1 MQALLAPS
9 LSSGGEASKLPRTT
23 YFCGD
28 SRLMIQGGGNGSE
41 VCVQQHGN
49 IFRLQFDNLSTP
61 TLLYKVADSMVG

>member
-1 MQALLAPS
+1 MQTLLAPS

-28 SRLMIQGGGNGSE
+28 SRLMMQGGGNGSE

-49 IFRLQFDNLSTP
+49 IF
-61 TLLYKVADSMVG
+61 LL